1 MPDGVLGGNKVTI
14 IRRIS
19 MLSIYI
25 CEDELMQKE
34 KLEKLVKDYIMTKGL
49 DMEMVL
55 ATDNPIAILN
65 HVQENSEIGGL
76 YFLDVALNH
85 EMDGIALA
93 LQIRELDPSGKI
105 VFLTVH
111 GELAYLTFKY
121 KIEALD
127 YIIKGTD
134 LDTMKKKVGECIQIA
149 HDRHLASKEPDQH
162 YFVVKISEKINVIP
176 VEEIMYFKVS
186 DVRDRLV
193 LHLENSKIQF
203 RGFLKDVE
211 NYRPEFIRVHHAVVA
226 NKQNIE
232 SIDDSKMEIKFVNG
246 ATCCVS
252 ARKFKV
258 LEKALIEQ

>member
-1 MPDGVLGGNKVTI
+1 
-14 IRRIS
+14 

-25 CEDELMQKE
+25 CEDEFVQKE
-34 KLEKLVKDYIMTKGL
+34 KLEKLVNDYITTKGL
-49 DMEMVL
+49 EMEIVL
-55 ATDNPIAILN
+55 ATDDPAAILN
-65 HVQENSEIGGL
+65 HVQENSEMGGL

-127 YIIKGTD
+127 YIIKDTD
-134 LDTMKKKVGECIQIA
+134 IEKMEKKVEECIQVA
-149 HDRHLASKEPDQH
+149 YERHLASKEPDQH
-162 YFVVKISEKINVIP
+162 YFVVKTSEKISVIP
-176 VEEIMYFKVS
+176 IEDIMYFRIS

-193 LHLENSKIQF
+193 LHLKNSKIQF
-203 RGFLKDVE
+203 RGFLKEVE
-211 NYRPEFIRVHHAVVA
+211 NYHPEFIRVHHAIVA
-226 NKQNIE
+226 NKHNIA
-232 SIDDSKMEIKFVNG
+232 SIDVKKMVIEFVNG

-252 ARKFKV
+252 ARKLKS
-258 LEKALIEQ
+258 LERALAEQ